1 MKGCQR
7 VVGLCD
13 KMPEEMAETGTVM
26 TFKRQVNGNE
36 TFRGG
41 WVQCRKMELTQI
53 SNVVGLGDIAQKA

>member
-26 TFKRQVNGNE
+26 TFKR
-36 TFRGG
+36 
-41 WVQCRKMELTQI
+41 
-53 SNVVGLGDIAQKA
+53 